1 MTGPLMSP
9 ALSERRVVFL
19 VGAVQFINV
28 LDFTMV
34 MPLGPDFAR
43 ALTIPASELGKII
56 SGYGQAAAVA
66 GFAGSFFLDRFDR
79 RKVLAVA
86 MFGLMLGTLAGG
98 LARDLAGLTL
108 ARGIAGA
115 FGGPPTSI
123 AYALHADGLP
133 EARPRK

>member
-1 MTGPLMSP
+1 MQVSVHTVGGLRLTSSRSSSS
-9 ALSERRVVFL
+9 AKHGVTSGVLSERRVVFL

-43 ALTIPASELGKII
+43 ALAIAPSELGKIV
-56 SGYGQAAAVA
+56 SGYGQAAAVT
-66 GFAGSFFLDRFDR
+66 GFLGSFFLDRFDR

-98 LARDLAGLTL
+98 LARDLA
-108 ARGIAGA
+108 
-115 FGGPPTSI
+115 
-123 AYALHADGLP
+123 
-133 EARPRK
+133 

>member
-1 MTGPLMSP
+1 MTAPLMSP
-9 ALSERRVVFL
+9 VLSERRVVFL

-43 ALTIPASELGKII
+43 ALHIPPSELGKII

-66 GFAGSFFLDRFDR
+66 GFLGSFFLDRFDR

-98 LARDLAGLTL
+98 LARDL
-108 ARGIAGA
+108 
-115 FGGPPTSI
+115 
-123 AYALHADGLP
+123 
-133 EARPRK
+133 